1 MNQTPIQSLSNHLL
15 KMKPLETDYNRFI
28 NALCRLQ
35 EYTKTDGREEFN
47 KNEVGRFLSSAYY
60 EETNYINIKGEI
72 DQAIYADT
80 SHTSPIEVIIETKRP
95 AEKTEMLSIS
105 EINHKA
111 LQELVYYFM
120 NERFLEH
127 NITLK
132 RLIATN
138 NVEWFV
144 FDARDFERLFA
155 QDKNFV
161 KQFTDFK
168 NNGTLGSSTKDF
180 YGEIAK
186 PKIESI
192 KDKLNYTYFS
202 LADELSEKEK
212 IAIYKILSP
221 EHLLKKPS
229 KDVNEL
235 NKDFYN
241 ELLYII
247 GLIEVKEGSKK
258 VIKRCP
264 ENDRNGAS
272 LLESTI
278 YQLSDYSSVSS
289 LADDTKFEIA
299 LQLVI
304 TWINRLLFLKLLESQ
319 LISFNKNKDY
329 HFLNSTNVN
338 DYDGLNELFFKVMAV
353 PVDERDERVSS
364 YSFVPYLNSPL
375 FEMTDLENK
384 YFRITGIKLDSMPIY
399 SATVLKDNNDNR
411 RKGNIDTLAYIFQF
425 LDAYNFGSDDNEQL
439 LQQDK
444 KELISASVLG
454 LIFEKINGYKDGS
467 FLTPGYITEYICK
480 ETIQRAVIQ
489 KFNEVKGW
497 SCDTIRDIDDR
508 LDFKDRDEANE
519 IINSIKI
526 CDPAVGSGHFLVSAL
541 NQLIA
546 IKSDLK
552 ILQDTSH
559 RRLKSYQISVENDE
573 LLIRDVEDYELFEY
587 NPNNLESQNLQET
600 LFNEKK
606 TIIENCLFGVD
617 LNPNSVNI
625 CRLRLWIE
633 LLKNA
638 YYRRD
643 DHQLETLPNIDINI
657 KIGNSLLHRFDI
669 EESIQSV
676 LRDTGISIA
685 EYKKDVAQYKAISD
699 KDTKHKL
706 AEDINKIKSALKTE
720 ITHKGKK
727 WQLLTSK
734 RRELYDLRAP
744 SMFELTD
751 EEKQIHDAKIN
762 KLSGEIS
769 ELNNYFE
776 DIKNNKIYINAFE
789 WRIEFPEVLNDDG
802 RFVGFDCIIGNPPY
816 IQLQSM
822 GDDADALQQMNYD
835 TYTRTGDIYCLFY
848 ECGLKITKGHGYL
861 CYITSNKWMRAAYG
875 EALRRFFINSSNPL
889 LLIDFA
895 GNKIFDSATVDTN
908 ILMLSNEVNH
918 GMTQSCIVKDKE
930 CLNNLSEYFSEN
942 ASNSCF
948 SIDSWIIMSSI
959 EQSIKEKI
967 ERYGT
972 KLKDWNISINYGIK
986 TGCND
991 AFIIDAEKRQEILDN
1006 CETEDERLR
1015 TDSIIRP
1022 ILRGRDIKRY
1032 HFEKPDKWIIN
1043 VHNGMKEQGIPPV
1056 NIDEYPSIKLYLDT
1070 FWDDLSKRS
1079 DKGFTPYNLRN
1090 CAYMDDFS
1098 KPKIVWAELARTG
1111 NAFTYEDKQYMVANT
1126 GYIFV
1131 VNGTN
1136 NSDIYKYLLGILN
1149 SKLMLYYMNIISSK
1163 LDETGWRWLRQFVE
1177 VLPLKP
1183 FEMNTST
1190 KEIINL
1196 VNTVLFK
1203 KSSGNN
1209 ANTTIFEYKINKLI
1223 VDMYNLND
1231 KESQYL
1237 FNHIEF

>member
-353 PVDERDERVSS
+353 PVAERDERVSR
-364 YSFVPYLNSPL
+364 YSFVPYLNSSL

-467 FLTPGYITEYICK
+467 FFTPGYITEYICK

-942 ASNSCF
+942 ASNQTFEKSDNAWT
-948 SIDSWIIMSSI
+948 ILSSI
-959 EQSIKEKI
+959 ESSIKHKI
-967 ERYGT
+967 ESIGVP
-972 KLKDWNISINYGIK
+972 LKNWDIKINRGIL

-1098 KPKIVWAELARTG
+1098 KPKIVWGNLNLKASYAYVKESIYVNAPGVILAP
-1111 NAFTYEDKQYMVANT
+1111 ANL
-1126 GYIFV
+1126 
-1131 VNGTN
+1131 
-1136 NSDIYKYLLGILN
+1136 YLLSVLN
-1149 SKLMLYYMNIISSK
+1149 SKVSDYYLRK
-1163 LDETGWRWLRQFVE
+1163 LGVTRNG
-1177 VLPLKP
+1177 
-1183 FEMNTST
+1183 
-1190 KEIINL
+1190 
-1196 VNTVLFK
+1196 
-1203 KSSGNN
+1203 GY
-1209 ANTTIFEYKINKLI
+1209 FEYKPMFVGQIPIPINCSQQEELSNLCQQLLNTNNKDLEEKI
-1223 VDMYNLND
+1223 DFIIYDMYHLD
-1231 KESQYL
+1231 EKEKTYIIQNS
-1237 FNHIEF
+1237 I